1 MNLDQL
7 LQISALLD
15 FYGGMLTENQRLIT
29 RSYIDYN
36 ASLAE
41 IAAQNGTTRQAVGD
55 VVRRSVKKLEEL
67 ESRLNLVK
75 KYNSILVKIPALSK
89 KLTIDAEEQEKISFE
104 FEQLFKTLED

>member
-15 FYGGMLTENQRLIT
+15 FYGGILTANQRLIT

-41 IAAQNGTTRQAVGD
+41 IAIQNGTTRQAVSD
-55 VVRRSVKKLEEL
+55 VVRRSIKKLEEL
-67 ESRLNLVK
+67 EAKLGLVA
-75 KYNSILVKIPALSK
+75 KYNSILKAIPSITKKFKI
-89 KLTIDAEEQEKISFE
+89 DEETQQKINFE
-104 FEQLFKTLED
+104 FEKLIKTLED